1 MTARNSVL
9 CVDALVLL
17 ASLPAASVDLVLSDP
32 PYGTTQAD
40 FDCVI
45 DLPALWVELKRVA
58 KPGAA
63 FVFTAS
69 QPFTTDLISSNRK
82 QFRYEWIWVKSLG
95 TGFFDANRK
104 PMKRHES
111 VIVFC
116 ERRAPYYPQM
126 EKGEPYVRFTP
137 NKRAVE
143 IYCHTTPKTDK
154 INTTGDRYPTSVLEY
169 QVEKGSHPTQK
180 PTALFEYL
188 IRTYSKP
195 GDVVLDP
202 YCGSGTTALAAQR
215 AGRDFIC
222 GDTNADY
229 VEVALKR
236 LRDADPFLAREVAPG
251 LVQASLFEVRS

>member
-17 ASLPAASVDLVLSDP
+17 ASLPDASVDLVLSDP

-45 DLPALWVELKRVA
+45 DLPVLWVELKRVA

-82 QFRYEWIWVKSLG
+82 QFRYEWIWVKSQA

-126 EKGEPYVRFTP
+126 EKGEPYIHCSPKRTP
-137 NKRAVE
+137 H
-143 IYCHTTPKTDK
+143 IYERETPRTDT
-154 INTTGDRYPTSVLEY
+154 INTTGERYPTSVLEY
-169 QVEKGSHPTQK
+169 QVETGAHPTQK
-180 PTALFEYL
+180 PVPLFEYL
-188 IRTYSKP
+188 IRTYTQP
-195 GDVVLDP
+195 GALVLDP

-236 LRDADPFLAREVAPG
+236 LRDADPFLAREIAPG
-251 LVQASLFEVRS
+251 LVQASLFEVLP

>member
-17 ASLPAASVDLVLSDP
+17 ASLPDASVDLVLSDP
-32 PYGTTQAD
+32 PYGTTKAD
-40 FDCVI
+40 FDCAI

-63 FVFTAS
+63 LVFTAS
-69 QPFTTDLISSNRK
+69 QPFTTDLINSNRK
-82 QFRYEWIWVKSLG
+82 QFRYEWIWVKSQA
-95 TGFFDANRK
+95 TGFLTAKYK
-104 PMKRHES
+104 PLKRHES

-116 ERRAPYYPQM
+116 ERGAPYYPQM
-126 EKGEPYVRFTP
+126 GAGKPYSKRRFGIA
-137 NKRAVE
+137 AV
-143 IYCHTTPKTDK
+143 YSKTSRV
-154 INTTGDRYPTSVLEY
+154 NSASPTGDRYPTSVLEY
-169 QVEKGSHPTQK
+169 QVEKGLHSTQK

-188 IRTYSKP
+188 IRTYTQP
-195 GDVVLDP
+195 GALVLDP
-202 YCGSGTTALAAQR
+202 FCGSGTTALAAQR
-215 AGRDFIC
+215 AGRDFIG

-251 LVQASLFEVRS
+251 LVQASLFEVRP